1 MNQRHLAI
9 VMVSL
14 CACAPA
20 TPRIARP
27 HPVPYPPREAV
38 AFEPEVDSLLAGLS
52 VRERIAQVVIPWIPG
67 TYAAYDDSGFAR
79 AEAWVDSL
87 HVGGVIVSIGS
98 PLDIAAKLNGLQ
110 RRSRLPL
117 LVASDFEGGTSLRLS
132 GGTLLPPN
140 MGVGATGSDSI
151 AYEVGRITALEGRA
165 VGVHLAFAPVAD
177 VNNNPANPII
187 NTRSFGEDPK
197 QVARLVAAEVRGLQD
212 NGMLATAKH
221 FPGHGDTGTDSHL
234 SLPVITSNWARL
246 DSVELVPFRA
256 AIAAGV
262 QVVMSAHIALPGI
275 DPGQLRPGT
284 VAPDILTGLLRDSL
298 GFHGLVVTDALNMSG
313 IADTYG
319 AEAGVRAFLAGA
331 DLLLQPGDPAAAIDA
346 MAAAVDRGEITPER
360 LDRSV
365 RRLLALKRSLGLFER
380 RTVPLD
386 SIPSVVGSAALVR
399 AAVEITARSLVMVKD
414 SAGTIHSLRRA
425 RPALTIVTYAEDDNR
440 VVGIPMGF
448 ELRAQGFGVTLVRL
462 WPASGP
468 ASYDSAAAAIARSP
482 VTVFVTADRPTAFR
496 GSLGLPAAFANLVA
510 ATARARPA
518 ILVSLGNPY
527 QLAQVPEVGSYLIGW
542 RSNAIVEQAVARALA
557 GIAPITGRLP
567 ISLPPRY
574 TRGWGIQ
581 RRIDP

>member
-1 MNQRHLAI
+1 
-9 VMVSL
+9 
-14 CACAPA
+14 
-20 TPRIARP
+20 
-27 HPVPYPPREAV
+27 V
-38 AFEPEVDSLLAGLS
+38 AFEPEIDELLAGLS
-52 VRERIAQVVIPWIPG
+52 VRDRIAQLVIPWIPG
-67 TYAAYDDSGFAR
+67 TYTAYDDSGFAR

-87 HVGGVIVSIGS
+87 HVGGVIVSVGS

-117 LVASDFEGGTSLRLS
+117 LVASDFEGGTSLRLT
-132 GGTLLPPN
+132 GGTLMPPN

-187 NTRSFGEDPK
+187 NTRSFGEDPR

-234 SLPVITSNWARL
+234 ALPVITSDWTRL

-298 GFHGLVVTDALNMSG
+298 GFKGLVVTDALNMSG
-313 IADTYG
+313 IADAYG
-319 AEAGVRAFLAGA
+319 ADAGVRAFVAGA
-331 DLLLQPGDPAAAIDA
+331 DLLLQPADPAAAINA
-346 MAAAVDRGEITPER
+346 MAAAVERGEITPER

-365 RRLLALKRSLGLFER
+365 RRVLAVKRSLGLFDH
-380 RTVPLD
+380 RTVSLD
-386 SIPSVVGSAALVR
+386 SIPTVVGSAALGK
-399 AAVEITARSLVMVKD
+399 AAAEIAARSLVMVKD
-414 SAGTIHSLRRA
+414 SAGTIHSLRRE
-425 RPALTIVTYAEDDNR
+425 RPALTVVTYAEEDNR
-440 VVGIPMGF
+440 FVGVPLGF
-448 ELRAQGFGVTLVRL
+448 ELRAQGFGVTLARL

-468 ASYDSAAAAIARSP
+468 ASYDSVAAAIARSP

-496 GSLGLPAAFANLVA
+496 GALGLPAAMANLIA
-510 ATARARPA
+510 ATSRTRPA

-527 QLAQVPEVGSYLIGW
+527 QLTQVPEAGSYLIGW
-542 RSNAIVEQAVARALA
+542 RSNAIVEQAVGRALA
-557 GIAPITGRLP
+557 GVAPITGRLP

-574 TRGWGIQ
+574 GRGWGIQ